1 VALRVEPLPGG
12 AAGAAGVVSGWARTA
27 AEVRMWCGLADAPVP
42 AAQIAAWAG
51 EDGVQPFGLYRDGPL
66 AGYGELWVDDA
77 EAEVELARLIVDPRE
92 RGQGLGRYLVALVHP
107 GPVAAPAAAG
117 RHTART
123 GQTGLALGPGRLR
136 GWRWPGWPR
145 PDGSDVDAGTARTD
159 AQAAFRQEL
168 RSFTKAHGT
177 SQAVRALLDDP
188 AGYDP
193 AVWDLMAKQLG
204 LPGLIVGEEH
214 GGSGAGV
221 AEAVIALEELGAV
234 LLPSPFLPGL
244 LGTMAVL
251 AAGGDAAA
259 RILPA
264 AAAGQQR
271 LTLAGAEG
279 TDSAAGTGGVTAAA
293 GDGGWRLTGQV
304 PCVLDGAGAS
314 LILVVATA
322 DTGPAL
328 FAVPAGAPGLT
339 TVALETLD
347 LTRREAR
354 LSFDGTPAEL
364 ASDPAE
370 AGWLPRASGLAAL
383 AVAAGSLGGIRR
395 CLEMA
400 TGYAKERTAFG
411 RTIGSFQAVKHMCAD
426 MLVDLECTRAAV
438 EHAAKVAD
446 QAGEEGP
453 PGEAAAAGLPAACSV
468 AKAYASDAFVR
479 AATTLIQVHGG
490 LGFTWEHDAHL
501 FYRRA
506 FSDEMLFGDAAAH
519 RAQLATALVVP
530 A

>member
-1 VALRVEPLPGG
+1 
-12 AAGAAGVVSGWARTA
+12 
-27 AEVRMWCGLADAPVP
+27 M
-42 AAQIAAWAG
+42 
-51 EDGVQPFGLYRDGPL
+51 
-66 AGYGELWVDDA
+66 
-77 EAEVELARLIVDPRE
+77 
-92 RGQGLGRYLVALVHP
+92 
-107 GPVAAPAAAG
+107 
-117 RHTART
+117 
-123 GQTGLALGPGRLR
+123 
-136 GWRWPGWPR
+136 
-145 PDGSDVDAGTARTD
+145 DAGTARTD

-193 AVWDLMAKQLG
+193 AVWELMAKQLG
-204 LPGLIVGEEH
+204 LPGLIVSEEH
-214 GGSGAGV
+214 GGSGAGA

-234 LLPSPFLPGL
+234 LLPSPFLTSL
-244 LGTMAVL
+244 LGTVAVL
-251 AAGGDAAA
+251 AGGRAAA

-264 AAAGQQR
+264 VAAGQQR
-271 LTLAGAEG
+271 LALAGA
-279 TDSAAGTGGVTAAA
+279 DSGAVTAAA
-293 GDGGWRLTGQV
+293 GDDGGWRLTGQV

-314 LILVVATA
+314 LVLVVASTG
-322 DTGPAL
+322 DGPAL
-328 FAVPAGAPGLT
+328 FAVPADAPGLT

-354 LSFDGTPAEL
+354 LSFDAVPAEL
-364 ASDPAE
+364 ASDPGQA
-370 AGWLPRASGLAAL
+370 AWLPRVRALAAL

-446 QAGEEGP
+446 QADEAGP
-453 PGEAAAAGLPAACSV
+453 PGEAAVAALPAACSV

-479 AATTLIQVHGG
+479 AAVTLIQVHGG

-506 FSDEMLFGDAAAH
+506 FSDEQLFGDAAAH
-519 RAQLATALVVP
+519 RAQLAANLV
-530 A
+530 ASA

>member
-1 VALRVEPLPGG
+1 
-12 AAGAAGVVSGWARTA
+12 
-27 AEVRMWCGLADAPVP
+27 M
-42 AAQIAAWAG
+42 
-51 EDGVQPFGLYRDGPL
+51 
-66 AGYGELWVDDA
+66 
-77 EAEVELARLIVDPRE
+77 
-92 RGQGLGRYLVALVHP
+92 
-107 GPVAAPAAAG
+107 
-117 RHTART
+117 
-123 GQTGLALGPGRLR
+123 
-136 GWRWPGWPR
+136 
-145 PDGSDVDAGTARTD
+145 DAGTARTD

-193 AVWDLMAKQLG
+193 AVWELMAKQLG

-214 GGSGAGV
+214 GGSGAGA

-234 LLPSPFLPGL
+234 LLPSPFLPTL
-244 LGTMAVL
+244 LGTVAVL
-251 AAGGDAAA
+251 GGGRASG

-264 AAAGQQR
+264 VAARQQR
-271 LTLAGAEG
+271 LALAGADVASTG
-279 TDSAAGTGGVTAAA
+279 LASTGGEVSATAD

-314 LILVVATA
+314 LILVVASTGE
-322 DTGPAL
+322 GPAL
-328 FAVPAGAPGLT
+328 FAVQAGTPGLT
-339 TVALETLD
+339 AVALETLD

-354 LSFDGTPAEL
+354 LSFDAVPADL
-364 ASDPAE
+364 ASDPDQA
-370 AGWLPRASGLAAL
+370 AWLTRVRALAAL
-383 AVAAGSLGGIRR
+383 AVAAGSRGGIRR

-426 MLVDLECTRAAV
+426 MRVDLECTRAAV

-446 QAGEEGP
+446 QADETGP
-453 PGEAAAAGLPAACSV
+453 PGEAAAAALPAACSV
-468 AKAYASDAFVR
+468 AKAYASDAVVR

-506 FSDEMLFGDAAAH
+506 FSDEQLFGDAAAH
-519 RAQLATALVVP
+519 RAQLAAALVVP

>member
-1 VALRVEPLPGG
+1 
-12 AAGAAGVVSGWARTA
+12 
-27 AEVRMWCGLADAPVP
+27 
-42 AAQIAAWAG
+42 
-51 EDGVQPFGLYRDGPL
+51 
-66 AGYGELWVDDA
+66 
-77 EAEVELARLIVDPRE
+77 
-92 RGQGLGRYLVALVHP
+92 
-107 GPVAAPAAAG
+107 
-117 RHTART
+117 
-123 GQTGLALGPGRLR
+123 
-136 GWRWPGWPR
+136 
-145 PDGSDVDAGTARTD
+145 VDAGTARTD

-193 AVWDLMAKQLG
+193 AVWELMAKQLG

-214 GGSGAGV
+214 GGSGAGA

-234 LLPSPFLPGL
+234 LLPSPFLPTL
-244 LGTMAVL
+244 LGTVAVL
-251 AAGGDAAA
+251 AGGRAAG

-264 AAAGQQR
+264 VAAGQQR
-271 LTLAGAEG
+271 LALAGADVASTG
-279 TDSAAGTGGVTAAA
+279 LASTGLGSTGLASTGGEVSATAD

-304 PCVLDGAGAS
+304 PCVLDGAWAS
-314 LILVVATA
+314 LILVVARTGE
-322 DTGPAL
+322 GPAL
-328 FAVPAGAPGLT
+328 FAVQAGAPGLT
-339 TVALETLD
+339 AVALETLD

-354 LSFDGTPAEL
+354 LSFDAVPAEL
-364 ASDPAE
+364 ASDPDQA
-370 AGWLPRASGLAAL
+370 AWLTRVRALAAL

-446 QAGEEGP
+446 RADESGP
-453 PGEAAAAGLPAACSV
+453 PGEAAAAALPAACSV
-468 AKAYASDAFVR
+468 AKAYASDAVVR

-506 FSDEMLFGDAAAH
+506 FSDEQLFGDAAAH
-519 RAQLATALVVP
+519 RAQLAAALVVP

>member
-1 VALRVEPLPGG
+1 
-12 AAGAAGVVSGWARTA
+12 
-27 AEVRMWCGLADAPVP
+27 
-42 AAQIAAWAG
+42 
-51 EDGVQPFGLYRDGPL
+51 
-66 AGYGELWVDDA
+66 
-77 EAEVELARLIVDPRE
+77 
-92 RGQGLGRYLVALVHP
+92 
-107 GPVAAPAAAG
+107 
-117 RHTART
+117 
-123 GQTGLALGPGRLR
+123 
-136 GWRWPGWPR
+136 
-145 PDGSDVDAGTARTD
+145 VDAGTARTD

-193 AVWDLMAKQLG
+193 AVWELMAKQLG
-204 LPGLIVGEEH
+204 LPGLIVSEEH
-214 GGSGAGV
+214 GGSGAGA

-234 LLPSPFLPGL
+234 LLPSPFLTSL
-244 LGTMAVL
+244 LGTVAVL
-251 AAGGDAAA
+251 AGGRAAA

-264 AAAGQQR
+264 VAAGQQR
-271 LTLAGAEG
+271 LALAGA
-279 TDSAAGTGGVTAAA
+279 DSGAVTAAA
-293 GDGGWRLTGQV
+293 GDDGGWRLTGQV

-314 LILVVATA
+314 LVLVVASTG
-322 DTGPAL
+322 DGPAL
-328 FAVPAGAPGLT
+328 FAVPADAPGLT

-354 LSFDGTPAEL
+354 LSFDAVPAEL
-364 ASDPAE
+364 ASDPGQA
-370 AGWLPRASGLAAL
+370 AWLPRVRALAAL

-446 QAGEEGP
+446 QADEAGP
-453 PGEAAAAGLPAACSV
+453 PGEAAAAALPAACSV
-468 AKAYASDAFVR
+468 AKAYASDAFTR
-479 AATTLIQVHGG
+479 AAVTLIQVHGG

-506 FSDEMLFGDAAAH
+506 FSDEQLFGDAAAH
-519 RAQLATALVVP
+519 RAQLAANLV
-530 A
+530 ASA

>member
-1 VALRVEPLPGG
+1 
-12 AAGAAGVVSGWARTA
+12 
-27 AEVRMWCGLADAPVP
+27 
-42 AAQIAAWAG
+42 
-51 EDGVQPFGLYRDGPL
+51 
-66 AGYGELWVDDA
+66 
-77 EAEVELARLIVDPRE
+77 
-92 RGQGLGRYLVALVHP
+92 
-107 GPVAAPAAAG
+107 
-117 RHTART
+117 
-123 GQTGLALGPGRLR
+123 
-136 GWRWPGWPR
+136 
-145 PDGSDVDAGTARTD
+145 VDAGTARTD

-193 AVWDLMAKQLG
+193 AVWELMAKQLG
-204 LPGLIVGEEH
+204 LPGLIVSEEH
-214 GGSGAGV
+214 GGSGAGA

-234 LLPSPFLPGL
+234 LLPSPFLATL
-244 LGTMAVL
+244 LGTVAVL
-251 AAGGDAAA
+251 AGGGATA

-264 AAAGQQR
+264 VAAGQQR
-271 LTLAGAEG
+271 LALAGADDGE
-279 TDSAAGTGGVTAAA
+279 VTAAA
-293 GDGGWRLTGQV
+293 GDDGGWRLTGQV

-314 LILVVATA
+314 LILVVAGTG
-322 DTGPAL
+322 DGPAL

-354 LSFDGTPAEL
+354 LSFDAVPAEL
-364 ASDPAE
+364 ASDPGQA
-370 AGWLPRASGLAAL
+370 AWLPRVRALAAL

-446 QAGEEGP
+446 QAGETGP
-453 PGEAAAAGLPAACSV
+453 PGEAAAAALPAACSV
-468 AKAYASDAFVR
+468 AKAYASDAFTR
-479 AATTLIQVHGG
+479 AAVTLIQVHGG

-506 FSDEMLFGDAAAH
+506 FSDEQLFGDAAAH
-519 RAQLATALVVP
+519 RAQLAAALV
-530 A
+530 ASA

>member
-1 VALRVEPLPGG
+1 
-12 AAGAAGVVSGWARTA
+12 
-27 AEVRMWCGLADAPVP
+27 
-42 AAQIAAWAG
+42 
-51 EDGVQPFGLYRDGPL
+51 
-66 AGYGELWVDDA
+66 
-77 EAEVELARLIVDPRE
+77 
-92 RGQGLGRYLVALVHP
+92 
-107 GPVAAPAAAG
+107 
-117 RHTART
+117 
-123 GQTGLALGPGRLR
+123 
-136 GWRWPGWPR
+136 
-145 PDGSDVDAGTARTD
+145 VDAGTARTD
-159 AQAAFRQEL
+159 AQAAFRLEL

-193 AVWDLMAKQLG
+193 AVWELMAKQLG
-204 LPGLIVGEEH
+204 LPGLIVSEEH
-214 GGSGAGV
+214 GGSGAGA

-234 LLPSPFLPGL
+234 LLPSPFLPTL
-244 LGTMAVL
+244 LGTVAVL
-251 AAGGDAAA
+251 AGGRAAG

-264 AAAGQQR
+264 VAAGQQR
-271 LTLAGAEG
+271 LALAGADVASTG
-279 TDSAAGTGGVTAAA
+279 LASTGLGSTGLASTGGEVSATAD

-314 LILVVATA
+314 LILVAASTGE
-322 DTGPAL
+322 GPAL
-328 FAVPAGAPGLT
+328 FAVQAGAPGLT
-339 TVALETLD
+339 AVALETLD

-354 LSFDGTPAEL
+354 LSFDAVPAEL
-364 ASDPAE
+364 ASDPGQA
-370 AGWLPRASGLAAL
+370 AWLPRVRALAAL

-446 QAGEEGP
+446 RADESGP
-453 PGEAAAAGLPAACSV
+453 PGEAAAAALPAACSV
-468 AKAYASDAFVR
+468 AKAYASDAVVR

-506 FSDEMLFGDAAAH
+506 FSDEQLFGDAAVH
-519 RAQLATALVVP
+519 RAQLAAALV
-530 A
+530 ASA

>member
-1 VALRVEPLPGG
+1 
-12 AAGAAGVVSGWARTA
+12 
-27 AEVRMWCGLADAPVP
+27 M
-42 AAQIAAWAG
+42 
-51 EDGVQPFGLYRDGPL
+51 
-66 AGYGELWVDDA
+66 
-77 EAEVELARLIVDPRE
+77 
-92 RGQGLGRYLVALVHP
+92 
-107 GPVAAPAAAG
+107 
-117 RHTART
+117 
-123 GQTGLALGPGRLR
+123 
-136 GWRWPGWPR
+136 
-145 PDGSDVDAGTARTD
+145 DAGTARTD

-193 AVWDLMAKQLG
+193 AVWELMAKQLG

-234 LLPSPFLPGL
+234 LLPSPFLPTL
-244 LGTMAVL
+244 LGTVAVL
-251 AAGGDAAA
+251 AGGRAAE

-264 AAAGQQR
+264 VAAGQQR
-271 LTLAGAEG
+271 LALAG
-279 TDSAAGTGGVTAAA
+279 TDVASTDLASTGGEVSATAD
-293 GDGGWRLTGQV
+293 GDGGWRLTGQL

-314 LILVVATA
+314 LILVVASTGE
-322 DTGPAL
+322 GPAL

-339 TVALETLD
+339 AVALETLD

-354 LSFDGTPAEL
+354 LSFDAVPAEL
-364 ASDPAE
+364 ASDPAQ
-370 AGWLPRASGLAAL
+370 AAWLTRVRALAAL

-446 QAGEEGP
+446 QAGESGP
-453 PGEAAAAGLPAACSV
+453 PGEAAAAALPAACSV
-468 AKAYASDAFVR
+468 AKAYASDAVVR

-506 FSDEMLFGDAAAH
+506 FSDEQLFGDAAAH
-519 RAQLATALVVP
+519 RAQLAAALVVP

>member
-1 VALRVEPLPGG
+1 
-12 AAGAAGVVSGWARTA
+12 
-27 AEVRMWCGLADAPVP
+27 
-42 AAQIAAWAG
+42 
-51 EDGVQPFGLYRDGPL
+51 
-66 AGYGELWVDDA
+66 
-77 EAEVELARLIVDPRE
+77 
-92 RGQGLGRYLVALVHP
+92 
-107 GPVAAPAAAG
+107 
-117 RHTART
+117 
-123 GQTGLALGPGRLR
+123 
-136 GWRWPGWPR
+136 
-145 PDGSDVDAGTARTD
+145 VDAGTARTD

-193 AVWDLMAKQLG
+193 AVWELMAKQLG

-214 GGSGAGV
+214 GGSGAGA

-234 LLPSPFLPGL
+234 LLPSPFLPTL
-244 LGTMAVL
+244 LGTVAVL
-251 AAGGDAAA
+251 AGGRAAE

-264 AAAGQQR
+264 VAAGQQR
-271 LTLAGAEG
+271 LALAGA
-279 TDSAAGTGGVTAAA
+279 DSATTGPATTGPATTGPATTGPATTGPASTGPASTGGEVSATAD

-314 LILVVATA
+314 LILVVASTGE
-322 DTGPAL
+322 GPAL

-339 TVALETLD
+339 AVALETLD

-354 LSFDGTPAEL
+354 LSFDAVPAEL
-364 ASDPAE
+364 ASDPAQ
-370 AGWLPRASGLAAL
+370 AAWLIRVRALAAL

-446 QAGEEGP
+446 QASESGP
-453 PGEAAAAGLPAACSV
+453 PGEAAAAALPAACSV
-468 AKAYASDAFVR
+468 AKAYASDAVVR

-506 FSDEMLFGDAAAH
+506 FSDEQLFGDAAAH
-519 RAQLATALVVP
+519 RAQLAAALVVP

>member
-1 VALRVEPLPGG
+1 
-12 AAGAAGVVSGWARTA
+12 
-27 AEVRMWCGLADAPVP
+27 
-42 AAQIAAWAG
+42 
-51 EDGVQPFGLYRDGPL
+51 
-66 AGYGELWVDDA
+66 
-77 EAEVELARLIVDPRE
+77 
-92 RGQGLGRYLVALVHP
+92 
-107 GPVAAPAAAG
+107 
-117 RHTART
+117 
-123 GQTGLALGPGRLR
+123 
-136 GWRWPGWPR
+136 
-145 PDGSDVDAGTARTD
+145 VDAGTARTD

-193 AVWDLMAKQLG
+193 AVWELMAKQLG

-214 GGSGAGV
+214 GGSGAGA

-234 LLPSPFLPGL
+234 LLPSPFLPTL
-244 LGTMAVL
+244 LGTVAVL
-251 AAGGDAAA
+251 AGGRAAE

-264 AAAGQQR
+264 VAAGQQR
-271 LTLAGAEG
+271 LALAGAELPSTG
-279 TDSAAGTGGVTAAA
+279 LASTGLASTGLASTGGEVSATAD

-314 LILVVATA
+314 LILVVASTGE
-322 DTGPAL
+322 GPAL

-339 TVALETLD
+339 AVALETLD

-354 LSFDGTPAEL
+354 LSFDAVPAEL
-364 ASDPAE
+364 ASDPAQ
-370 AGWLPRASGLAAL
+370 AAWLTRVRALAAL

-446 QAGEEGP
+446 QAGESGP
-453 PGEAAAAGLPAACSV
+453 PGEAAAAALPAACSV
-468 AKAYASDAFVR
+468 AKAYASDAVVR

-506 FSDEMLFGDAAAH
+506 FSDEQLFGDAAAH
-519 RAQLATALVVP
+519 RAQLAAALVVP

>member
-1 VALRVEPLPGG
+1 
-12 AAGAAGVVSGWARTA
+12 
-27 AEVRMWCGLADAPVP
+27 M
-42 AAQIAAWAG
+42 
-51 EDGVQPFGLYRDGPL
+51 
-66 AGYGELWVDDA
+66 
-77 EAEVELARLIVDPRE
+77 
-92 RGQGLGRYLVALVHP
+92 
-107 GPVAAPAAAG
+107 
-117 RHTART
+117 
-123 GQTGLALGPGRLR
+123 
-136 GWRWPGWPR
+136 
-145 PDGSDVDAGTARTD
+145 DAGTARTD

-193 AVWDLMAKQLG
+193 AVWELMAKQLG

-214 GGSGAGV
+214 GGSGAGA

-234 LLPSPFLPGL
+234 LLPSPFLPTL
-244 LGTMAVL
+244 LGAVAVL
-251 AAGGDAAA
+251 AGGRAAG

-264 AAAGQQR
+264 VAAGQQR
-271 LTLAGAEG
+271 LALAGADVASTG
-279 TDSAAGTGGVTAAA
+279 LASTGLGSTGLASTGGEVSATAD

-314 LILVVATA
+314 LILVVASTGE
-322 DTGPAL
+322 GPAL
-328 FAVPAGAPGLT
+328 FAVQAGAPGLT
-339 TVALETLD
+339 AVALETLD

-354 LSFDGTPAEL
+354 LSFDAVPAEL
-364 ASDPAE
+364 ASDPAQ
-370 AGWLPRASGLAAL
+370 AAWLTRVRALAAL

-446 QAGEEGP
+446 RADESGP
-453 PGEAAAAGLPAACSV
+453 PGEAAAAALPAACSV
-468 AKAYASDAFVR
+468 AKAYASDAVVR

-506 FSDEMLFGDAAAH
+506 FSDEQLFGDAAAH
-519 RAQLATALVVP
+519 RAQLAAVLVVP

>member
-1 VALRVEPLPGG
+1 
-12 AAGAAGVVSGWARTA
+12 
-27 AEVRMWCGLADAPVP
+27 M
-42 AAQIAAWAG
+42 
-51 EDGVQPFGLYRDGPL
+51 
-66 AGYGELWVDDA
+66 
-77 EAEVELARLIVDPRE
+77 
-92 RGQGLGRYLVALVHP
+92 
-107 GPVAAPAAAG
+107 
-117 RHTART
+117 
-123 GQTGLALGPGRLR
+123 
-136 GWRWPGWPR
+136 
-145 PDGSDVDAGTARTD
+145 DAGTARTD

-193 AVWDLMAKQLG
+193 AVWELMAKQLG
-204 LPGLIVGEEH
+204 LPGLIVSEEH
-214 GGSGAGV
+214 GGSGAGA

-234 LLPSPFLPGL
+234 LLPSPFLATL
-244 LGTMAVL
+244 LGTVAVL
-251 AAGGDAAA
+251 AGGRATA

-264 AAAGQQR
+264 VAAGQQR
-271 LTLAGAEG
+271 LALAGADDGE
-279 TDSAAGTGGVTAAA
+279 VTAAA
-293 GDGGWRLTGQV
+293 GDDGGWRLTGQV

-314 LILVVATA
+314 LILVVAGTG
-322 DTGPAL
+322 DGPAL

-339 TVALETLD
+339 PVALETLD

-354 LSFDGTPAEL
+354 LSFTDVPAEL
-364 ASDPAE
+364 ASDPGQ
-370 AGWLPRASGLAAL
+370 AGWLPRVRALAAL

-446 QAGEEGP
+446 QADEAGP
-453 PGEAAAAGLPAACSV
+453 PGEAAAAALPAACSV
-468 AKAYASDAFVR
+468 AKAYASDAFTR
-479 AATTLIQVHGG
+479 AAVTLIQVHGG

-506 FSDEMLFGDAAAH
+506 FSDEQLFGDAAAH
-519 RAQLATALVVP
+519 RAQLAAALV
-530 A
+530 ASA

>member
-1 VALRVEPLPGG
+1 
-12 AAGAAGVVSGWARTA
+12 
-27 AEVRMWCGLADAPVP
+27 M
-42 AAQIAAWAG
+42 
-51 EDGVQPFGLYRDGPL
+51 
-66 AGYGELWVDDA
+66 
-77 EAEVELARLIVDPRE
+77 
-92 RGQGLGRYLVALVHP
+92 
-107 GPVAAPAAAG
+107 
-117 RHTART
+117 
-123 GQTGLALGPGRLR
+123 
-136 GWRWPGWPR
+136 
-145 PDGSDVDAGTARTD
+145 DAGTARTD

-193 AVWDLMAKQLG
+193 AVWELMAKQLG
-204 LPGLIVGEEH
+204 LPGLIVDEEH
-214 GGSGAGV
+214 GGSGAGA

-234 LLPSPFLPGL
+234 LLPSPFLPSL
-244 LGTMAVL
+244 LGTVAVL
-251 AAGGDAAA
+251 AGGRAAA

-264 AAAGQQR
+264 VAAGQQR
-271 LTLAGAEG
+271 LALAGAEPASTG
-279 TDSAAGTGGVTAAA
+279 LDSTGLASTCGGEVTATAD

-304 PCVLDGAGAS
+304 LCVLDGAGAS
-314 LILVVATA
+314 LIMVVAGTG
-322 DTGPAL
+322 DGPAL
-328 FAVPAGAPGLT
+328 FALSAGAPGLT
-339 TVALETLD
+339 AIALETLD

-354 LSFDGTPAEL
+354 LIFDAVPAEL
-364 ASDPAE
+364 ASDPAQ
-370 AGWLPRASGLAAL
+370 ADWLTPVRALAAL
-383 AVAAGSLGGIRR
+383 AVAAGSLGVIRR

-446 QAGEEGP
+446 QADESGP
-453 PGEAAAAGLPAACSV
+453 PGEAAAAALPAACSV
-468 AKAYASDAFVR
+468 AKAYASDAVVR

-506 FSDEMLFGDAAAH
+506 FSDEQLFGDAAAH
-519 RAQLATALVVP
+519 RAQLAAALVVP

>member
-1 VALRVEPLPGG
+1 
-12 AAGAAGVVSGWARTA
+12 
-27 AEVRMWCGLADAPVP
+27 
-42 AAQIAAWAG
+42 
-51 EDGVQPFGLYRDGPL
+51 
-66 AGYGELWVDDA
+66 
-77 EAEVELARLIVDPRE
+77 
-92 RGQGLGRYLVALVHP
+92 
-107 GPVAAPAAAG
+107 
-117 RHTART
+117 
-123 GQTGLALGPGRLR
+123 
-136 GWRWPGWPR
+136 
-145 PDGSDVDAGTARTD
+145 VDAGTARTD

-193 AVWDLMAKQLG
+193 AVWELMAKQLG

-214 GGSGAGV
+214 GGSGAGA

-234 LLPSPFLPGL
+234 LLPSPSLPSR
-244 LGTMAVL
+244 LGMVAARAV
-251 AAGGDAAA
+251 ARPAE

-264 AAAGQQR
+264 VAAGQQR
-271 LTLAGAEG
+271 LALAGAELPSTG
-279 TDSAAGTGGVTAAA
+279 PASTGPASTGSEVSATADS
-293 GDGGWRLTGQV
+293 DGGWRLTGQV

-314 LILVVATA
+314 LILVVASTSA
-322 DTGPAL
+322 GPVL

-339 TVALETLD
+339 AVALETLD

-354 LSFDGTPAEL
+354 LSFDAVPAEL
-364 ASDPAE
+364 ASDPSQA
-370 AGWLPRASGLAAL
+370 AWLPRVRALAAL

-446 QAGEEGP
+446 QADETGP
-453 PGEAAAAGLPAACSV
+453 PGEAAAAALPAACSV
-468 AKAYASDAFVR
+468 AKAYASDAVVR

-506 FSDEMLFGDAAAH
+506 FSDEQLFGDAAAH
-519 RAQLATALVVP
+519 RAQLAAALVVP

>member
-1 VALRVEPLPGG
+1 
-12 AAGAAGVVSGWARTA
+12 
-27 AEVRMWCGLADAPVP
+27 MDA
-42 AAQIAAWAG
+42 
-51 EDGVQPFGLYRDGPL
+51 
-66 AGYGELWVDDA
+66 
-77 EAEVELARLIVDPRE
+77 
-92 RGQGLGRYLVALVHP
+92 
-107 GPVAAPAAAG
+107 
-117 RHTART
+117 
-123 GQTGLALGPGRLR
+123 
-136 GWRWPGWPR
+136 
-145 PDGSDVDAGTARTD
+145 STARTD

-193 AVWDLMAKQLG
+193 AVWELMAKQLG
-204 LPGLIVGEEH
+204 LPGLIVAEEH
-214 GGSGAGV
+214 GGSGAGA

-234 LLPSPFLPGL
+234 LLPSPFLPSL
-244 LGTMAVL
+244 LGTVAVL
-251 AAGGDAAA
+251 AGGRAAE

-264 AAAGQQR
+264 VAAGQQR
-271 LTLAGAEG
+271 LALAGA
-279 TDSAAGTGGVTAAA
+279 DLPSTGLASTGLASTGCSEVTATAD

-304 PCVLDGAGAS
+304 LCVLDGAGAS
-314 LILVVATA
+314 LILVVASA
-322 DTGPAL
+322 GDGPAL

-339 TVALETLD
+339 TIALETLD

-354 LSFDGTPAEL
+354 LIFDAVPAEL
-364 ASDPAE
+364 ASDPDE
-370 AGWLPRASGLAAL
+370 AAWLPRVRALAAL

-400 TGYAKERTAFG
+400 TGYARERTAFG

-446 QAGEEGP
+446 QADESGP
-453 PGEAAAAGLPAACSV
+453 PGEAAAAELPGACSV

-506 FSDEMLFGDAAAH
+506 FSDEQLFGDAAAH
-519 RAQLATALVVP
+519 RALLAAALVVP

>member
-1 VALRVEPLPGG
+1 
-12 AAGAAGVVSGWARTA
+12 
-27 AEVRMWCGLADAPVP
+27 M
-42 AAQIAAWAG
+42 
-51 EDGVQPFGLYRDGPL
+51 
-66 AGYGELWVDDA
+66 
-77 EAEVELARLIVDPRE
+77 
-92 RGQGLGRYLVALVHP
+92 
-107 GPVAAPAAAG
+107 
-117 RHTART
+117 
-123 GQTGLALGPGRLR
+123 
-136 GWRWPGWPR
+136 
-145 PDGSDVDAGTARTD
+145 DAGTARTD

-193 AVWDLMAKQLG
+193 AVWELMAKQLG

-214 GGSGAGV
+214 GGSGAGA

-234 LLPSPFLPGL
+234 LLPSPFLATL
-244 LGTMAVL
+244 LGTVAVL
-251 AAGGDAAA
+251 AGGRATA

-264 AAAGQQR
+264 VAAGQQR
-271 LTLAGAEG
+271 LALAGADDGE
-279 TDSAAGTGGVTAAA
+279 VTAAA
-293 GDGGWRLTGQV
+293 GDDGGWRLTGQV

-314 LILVVATA
+314 LVLVVAGTG
-322 DTGPAL
+322 DGPAL

-339 TVALETLD
+339 PVALETLD

-354 LSFDGTPAEL
+354 LSFDAVPAEL
-364 ASDPAE
+364 ASDPGQA
-370 AGWLPRASGLAAL
+370 AWLPRVRALAAL

-446 QAGEEGP
+446 QADESGP
-453 PGEAAAAGLPAACSV
+453 PGEAAAAALPAACSV
-468 AKAYASDAFVR
+468 AKAYASDAGVR

-506 FSDEMLFGDAAAH
+506 FSDEQLFGDAAAH
-519 RAQLATALVVP
+519 RAQLAAALVGP

>member
-1 VALRVEPLPGG
+1 
-12 AAGAAGVVSGWARTA
+12 
-27 AEVRMWCGLADAPVP
+27 
-42 AAQIAAWAG
+42 
-51 EDGVQPFGLYRDGPL
+51 
-66 AGYGELWVDDA
+66 
-77 EAEVELARLIVDPRE
+77 
-92 RGQGLGRYLVALVHP
+92 
-107 GPVAAPAAAG
+107 
-117 RHTART
+117 
-123 GQTGLALGPGRLR
+123 
-136 GWRWPGWPR
+136 
-145 PDGSDVDAGTARTD
+145 VDAGTARTD

-193 AVWDLMAKQLG
+193 AVWELMAKQLG

-214 GGSGAGV
+214 GGSGAGA

-234 LLPSPFLPGL
+234 LLPSPFLPTL
-244 LGTMAVL
+244 LGTVAVL
-251 AAGGDAAA
+251 AGGRAAG

-264 AAAGQQR
+264 VAAGQQR
-271 LTLAGAEG
+271 LALAGADPATTG
-279 TDSAAGTGGVTAAA
+279 PATTGLATTGLASTGGEVSATAD
-293 GDGGWRLTGQV
+293 GDGGWRLTCQV

-314 LILVVATA
+314 LILVVASTVE
-322 DTGPAL
+322 GPAL

-339 TVALETLD
+339 AVALETLD

-354 LSFDGTPAEL
+354 LSFGAVPAEL
-364 ASDPAE
+364 ASDPAQ
-370 AGWLPRASGLAAL
+370 AAWLTRVRALAAL

-446 QAGEEGP
+446 QAGESGP
-453 PGEAAAAGLPAACSV
+453 PGEAAAAALPAACSV
-468 AKAYASDAFVR
+468 AKAYASDAVVR

-506 FSDEMLFGDAAAH
+506 FSDEQLFGDAAAH
-519 RAQLATALVVP
+519 RAQLAAALVVP

>member
-1 VALRVEPLPGG
+1 
-12 AAGAAGVVSGWARTA
+12 
-27 AEVRMWCGLADAPVP
+27 
-42 AAQIAAWAG
+42 
-51 EDGVQPFGLYRDGPL
+51 
-66 AGYGELWVDDA
+66 
-77 EAEVELARLIVDPRE
+77 
-92 RGQGLGRYLVALVHP
+92 
-107 GPVAAPAAAG
+107 
-117 RHTART
+117 
-123 GQTGLALGPGRLR
+123 
-136 GWRWPGWPR
+136 
-145 PDGSDVDAGTARTD
+145 VDAGTARTD

-193 AVWDLMAKQLG
+193 AVWELMAKQLG

-214 GGSGAGV
+214 GGSGAGA

-234 LLPSPFLPGL
+234 LLPSPFLATL
-244 LGTMAVL
+244 LGTVAVL
-251 AAGGDAAA
+251 AGGGATA

-264 AAAGQQR
+264 VAAGQQR
-271 LTLAGAEG
+271 LALAGADDGE
-279 TDSAAGTGGVTAAA
+279 VTAAA
-293 GDGGWRLTGQV
+293 GDDGGWRLTGQV

-314 LILVVATA
+314 LILVVAGTG
-322 DTGPAL
+322 DGPAL

-354 LSFDGTPAEL
+354 LSFDAVPAEL
-364 ASDPAE
+364 ASDPGQA
-370 AGWLPRASGLAAL
+370 AWLPRVRALAAL

-446 QAGEEGP
+446 QADETGP
-453 PGEAAAAGLPAACSV
+453 PGEAAAAALPAACSV

-479 AATTLIQVHGG
+479 AAVTLIQVHGG

-506 FSDEMLFGDAAAH
+506 FSDEQLFGDAAAH
-519 RAQLATALVVP
+519 RAQLAAALV
-530 A
+530 ASA

>member
-1 VALRVEPLPGG
+1 
-12 AAGAAGVVSGWARTA
+12 
-27 AEVRMWCGLADAPVP
+27 
-42 AAQIAAWAG
+42 
-51 EDGVQPFGLYRDGPL
+51 
-66 AGYGELWVDDA
+66 
-77 EAEVELARLIVDPRE
+77 
-92 RGQGLGRYLVALVHP
+92 
-107 GPVAAPAAAG
+107 
-117 RHTART
+117 
-123 GQTGLALGPGRLR
+123 
-136 GWRWPGWPR
+136 
-145 PDGSDVDAGTARTD
+145 VDAGTARTD

-193 AVWDLMAKQLG
+193 AVWELMAKQLG
-204 LPGLIVGEEH
+204 LPGLIVSEEH
-214 GGSGAGV
+214 GGSGAGA

-234 LLPSPFLPGL
+234 LLPSPFLATL
-244 LGTMAVL
+244 LGTVAVL
-251 AAGGDAAA
+251 AGGRATA

-264 AAAGQQR
+264 VAAGQQR
-271 LTLAGAEG
+271 LALAGA
-279 TDSAAGTGGVTAAA
+279 DGGEVTAA
-293 GDGGWRLTGQV
+293 GDDGGWRLTGQV

-314 LILVVATA
+314 LVLVVAGTG
-322 DTGPAL
+322 DGPAL

-339 TVALETLD
+339 TAALETLD

-354 LSFDGTPAEL
+354 LSFTDVPAEL
-364 ASDPAE
+364 ASDPGQ
-370 AGWLPRASGLAAL
+370 AGWLPRVRALAAL

-438 EHAAKVAD
+438 EHAAKVAG
-446 QAGEEGP
+446 QADEAGP
-453 PGEAAAAGLPAACSV
+453 PGEAAAAALPAACSV
-468 AKAYASDAFVR
+468 AKAYASDAFAR
-479 AATTLIQVHGG
+479 AAVTLIQVHGG

-506 FSDEMLFGDAAAH
+506 FSDEQLFGDAAAH
-519 RAQLATALVVP
+519 RAQLAAALV
-530 A
+530 ASA

>member
-1 VALRVEPLPGG
+1 
-12 AAGAAGVVSGWARTA
+12 
-27 AEVRMWCGLADAPVP
+27 M
-42 AAQIAAWAG
+42 
-51 EDGVQPFGLYRDGPL
+51 
-66 AGYGELWVDDA
+66 
-77 EAEVELARLIVDPRE
+77 
-92 RGQGLGRYLVALVHP
+92 
-107 GPVAAPAAAG
+107 
-117 RHTART
+117 
-123 GQTGLALGPGRLR
+123 
-136 GWRWPGWPR
+136 
-145 PDGSDVDAGTARTD
+145 DAGTARTD

-177 SQAVRALLDDP
+177 SQAVRALLDDT

-193 AVWDLMAKQLG
+193 AVWELMAKQLG

-214 GGSGAGV
+214 GGSGAGA

-234 LLPSPFLPGL
+234 LLPSPFLPTL
-244 LGTMAVL
+244 LGTVAVL
-251 AAGGDAAA
+251 AGGRAAA
-259 RILPA
+259 RILPTV
-264 AAAGQQR
+264 AAGQQR
-271 LTLAGAEG
+271 LALAGAEQA
-279 TDSAAGTGGVTAAA
+279 STGDGEVSAAA
-293 GDGGWRLTGQV
+293 GDDGGWRLTGQV

-314 LILVVATA
+314 LILVVAGTG
-322 DTGPAL
+322 DGPAL

-354 LSFDGTPAEL
+354 LSFDAVPAEL
-364 ASDPAE
+364 ASDPAQ
-370 AGWLPRASGLAAL
+370 AAWLTRVRALAAL
-383 AVAAGSLGGIRR
+383 AVAAGSLGVIRR

-446 QAGEEGP
+446 QAGETGP
-453 PGEAAAAGLPAACSV
+453 PGEAAAAALPAACSV
-468 AKAYASDAFVR
+468 AKAYASDAVVR

-506 FSDEMLFGDAAAH
+506 FSDEQLFGDAAAH
-519 RAQLATALVVP
+519 RAQLAAALVVP

>member
-1 VALRVEPLPGG
+1 
-12 AAGAAGVVSGWARTA
+12 
-27 AEVRMWCGLADAPVP
+27 
-42 AAQIAAWAG
+42 
-51 EDGVQPFGLYRDGPL
+51 
-66 AGYGELWVDDA
+66 
-77 EAEVELARLIVDPRE
+77 
-92 RGQGLGRYLVALVHP
+92 
-107 GPVAAPAAAG
+107 
-117 RHTART
+117 
-123 GQTGLALGPGRLR
+123 
-136 GWRWPGWPR
+136 
-145 PDGSDVDAGTARTD
+145 VDAGTARTD

-193 AVWDLMAKQLG
+193 AVWELMAKQLG
-204 LPGLIVGEEH
+204 LPGLIVSEEH
-214 GGSGAGV
+214 GGSGAGA

-234 LLPSPFLPGL
+234 LLPSPFLTSL
-244 LGTMAVL
+244 LGTVAVL
-251 AAGGDAAA
+251 AGGRAAA

-264 AAAGQQR
+264 VAAGQQR
-271 LTLAGAEG
+271 LALADAELA
-279 TDSAAGTGGVTAAA
+279 SAVTAAA
-293 GDGGWRLTGQV
+293 GDDGGWRLIGQV

-314 LILVVATA
+314 LNMVVAGTGE
-322 DTGPAL
+322 GPAL
-328 FAVPAGAPGLT
+328 FAVSAGAPGLT
-339 TVALETLD
+339 AIALETLD

-354 LSFDGTPAEL
+354 LIFDAVPAEL
-364 ASDPAE
+364 ASDPGQA
-370 AGWLPRASGLAAL
+370 AWLPRVRALAAL

-446 QAGEEGP
+446 QADESGP
-453 PGEAAAAGLPAACSV
+453 PGEAAAATLPAACSV
-468 AKAYASDAFVR
+468 AKAYASDADVR

-506 FSDEMLFGDAAAH
+506 FSDEQLFGDAAAH
-519 RAQLATALVVP
+519 RAQLAAALVVP

>member
-1 VALRVEPLPGG
+1 
-12 AAGAAGVVSGWARTA
+12 
-27 AEVRMWCGLADAPVP
+27 M
-42 AAQIAAWAG
+42 
-51 EDGVQPFGLYRDGPL
+51 
-66 AGYGELWVDDA
+66 
-77 EAEVELARLIVDPRE
+77 
-92 RGQGLGRYLVALVHP
+92 
-107 GPVAAPAAAG
+107 
-117 RHTART
+117 
-123 GQTGLALGPGRLR
+123 
-136 GWRWPGWPR
+136 
-145 PDGSDVDAGTARTD
+145 DAGTARTD

-193 AVWDLMAKQLG
+193 AVWELMAKQLG
-204 LPGLIVGEEH
+204 LPGLIVDEEH
-214 GGSGAGV
+214 GGSGAGA

-234 LLPSPFLPGL
+234 LLPSPFLPTL
-244 LGTMAVL
+244 LGTVAVL
-251 AAGGDAAA
+251 AGGRAAE

-264 AAAGQQR
+264 VAAGQQR
-271 LTLAGAEG
+271 LALAGADVASTG
-279 TDSAAGTGGVTAAA
+279 LASTGLASTGGGEVSATADS
-293 GDGGWRLTGQV
+293 DGGWRLTGQV

-314 LILVVATA
+314 LILVVASTSE
-322 DTGPAL
+322 GPAL

-339 TVALETLD
+339 AVALETLD

-354 LSFDGTPAEL
+354 LSFDAVPAEL
-364 ASDPAE
+364 ASDPSQA
-370 AGWLPRASGLAAL
+370 AWLTRVPALAAL

-446 QAGEEGP
+446 QADESGP
-453 PGEAAAAGLPAACSV
+453 PGEAAAAALPAACSV
-468 AKAYASDAFVR
+468 AKAYASDAVVR

-506 FSDEMLFGDAAAH
+506 FSDEQLFGDAAAH
-519 RAQLATALVVP
+519 RAQLAAALVVP

>member
-1 VALRVEPLPGG
+1 
-12 AAGAAGVVSGWARTA
+12 
-27 AEVRMWCGLADAPVP
+27 
-42 AAQIAAWAG
+42 
-51 EDGVQPFGLYRDGPL
+51 
-66 AGYGELWVDDA
+66 
-77 EAEVELARLIVDPRE
+77 
-92 RGQGLGRYLVALVHP
+92 
-107 GPVAAPAAAG
+107 
-117 RHTART
+117 
-123 GQTGLALGPGRLR
+123 
-136 GWRWPGWPR
+136 
-145 PDGSDVDAGTARTD
+145 VDAGTARTD

-193 AVWDLMAKQLG
+193 AVWELMAKQLG

-214 GGSGAGV
+214 GGSGAGA

-234 LLPSPFLPGL
+234 LLPSPFLPTL
-244 LGTMAVL
+244 LGTVAVL
-251 AAGGDAAA
+251 GGGRAAG

-264 AAAGQQR
+264 VAAGQQR
-271 LTLAGAEG
+271 LALAGADVASTG
-279 TDSAAGTGGVTAAA
+279 LASTGLGSTGLASTGGEVSATAD

-314 LILVVATA
+314 LILVAASTGE
-322 DTGPAL
+322 GPAL
-328 FAVPAGAPGLT
+328 FAVQAGAPGLT
-339 TVALETLD
+339 AVALETLD

-354 LSFDGTPAEL
+354 LSFDAVPAEL
-364 ASDPAE
+364 ASDPAQ
-370 AGWLPRASGLAAL
+370 ATWLTRVRALAAL

-446 QAGEEGP
+446 QADEAGP
-453 PGEAAAAGLPAACSV
+453 PGEAAAAALPAACSV
-468 AKAYASDAFVR
+468 AKAYASDAVVR

-506 FSDEMLFGDAAAH
+506 FSDEQLFGDAAAH
-519 RAQLATALVVP
+519 RAQLAAALVVP

>member
-1 VALRVEPLPGG
+1 
-12 AAGAAGVVSGWARTA
+12 
-27 AEVRMWCGLADAPVP
+27 M
-42 AAQIAAWAG
+42 
-51 EDGVQPFGLYRDGPL
+51 
-66 AGYGELWVDDA
+66 
-77 EAEVELARLIVDPRE
+77 
-92 RGQGLGRYLVALVHP
+92 
-107 GPVAAPAAAG
+107 
-117 RHTART
+117 
-123 GQTGLALGPGRLR
+123 
-136 GWRWPGWPR
+136 
-145 PDGSDVDAGTARTD
+145 DAGTARTD

-193 AVWDLMAKQLG
+193 AVWELMAKQLG

-214 GGSGAGV
+214 GGSGAGA

-234 LLPSPFLPGL
+234 LLPSPFLPTL
-244 LGTMAVL
+244 LGTVAVL
-251 AAGGDAAA
+251 AGGRAAG

-264 AAAGQQR
+264 VAAGQQR
-271 LTLAGAEG
+271 LALAGADVASTG
-279 TDSAAGTGGVTAAA
+279 LASTGLGSTGLASTGGEVSATAD

-314 LILVVATA
+314 LILVVASTGE
-322 DTGPAL
+322 GPAL
-328 FAVPAGAPGLT
+328 FAVQAGAPGLT
-339 TVALETLD
+339 AVALETLD

-354 LSFDGTPAEL
+354 LSFDAVPAEL
-364 ASDPAE
+364 ASDPDQA
-370 AGWLPRASGLAAL
+370 AWLTRVRALAAL

-446 QAGEEGP
+446 RADESGP
-453 PGEAAAAGLPAACSV
+453 PGEAAAAALPAACSV
-468 AKAYASDAFVR
+468 AKAYASDAVVR

-506 FSDEMLFGDAAAH
+506 FSDEQLFGDAAAH
-519 RAQLATALVVP
+519 RAQLAAALVVP

>member
-1 VALRVEPLPGG
+1 MDE
-12 AAGAAGVVSGWARTA
+12 
-27 AEVRMWCGLADAPVP
+27 
-42 AAQIAAWAG
+42 
-51 EDGVQPFGLYRDGPL
+51 
-66 AGYGELWVDDA
+66 
-77 EAEVELARLIVDPRE
+77 
-92 RGQGLGRYLVALVHP
+92 
-107 GPVAAPAAAG
+107 
-117 RHTART
+117 
-123 GQTGLALGPGRLR
+123 
-136 GWRWPGWPR
+136 
-145 PDGSDVDAGTARTD
+145 GTARTD

-188 AGYDP
+188 GGYDP
-193 AVWDLMAKQLG
+193 AVWELMAKQLG

-214 GGSGAGV
+214 GGSGAGA

-234 LLPSPFLPGL
+234 LLPSPFLPSL
-244 LGTMAVL
+244 LGTVAVL
-251 AAGGDAAA
+251 AGGRAAA

-264 AAAGQQR
+264 VAAGQQR
-271 LTLAGAEG
+271 LALAGAELASTG
-279 TDSAAGTGGVTAAA
+279 LASTGGGEVTAAA
-293 GDGGWRLTGQV
+293 GDDGGWRLTGLV

-314 LILVVATA
+314 LVLVVASTGE
-322 DTGPAL
+322 GPAL

-339 TVALETLD
+339 AVALETLD

-354 LSFDGTPAEL
+354 LSFDAVPAEL
-364 ASDPAE
+364 ASDPAQ
-370 AGWLPRASGLAAL
+370 AAWLTRVRALAAL

-446 QAGEEGP
+446 QAGETGP
-453 PGEAAAAGLPAACSV
+453 PGEAAAAALPAACSV
-468 AKAYASDAFVR
+468 AKAYASDAVVR

-506 FSDEMLFGDAAAH
+506 FSDEQLFGDAAAH
-519 RAQLATALVVP
+519 RAQLAAALVVP

>member
-1 VALRVEPLPGG
+1 
-12 AAGAAGVVSGWARTA
+12 
-27 AEVRMWCGLADAPVP
+27 
-42 AAQIAAWAG
+42 
-51 EDGVQPFGLYRDGPL
+51 
-66 AGYGELWVDDA
+66 
-77 EAEVELARLIVDPRE
+77 
-92 RGQGLGRYLVALVHP
+92 
-107 GPVAAPAAAG
+107 
-117 RHTART
+117 
-123 GQTGLALGPGRLR
+123 
-136 GWRWPGWPR
+136 
-145 PDGSDVDAGTARTD
+145 VDAGTARTD

-177 SQAVRALLDDP
+177 SQAVRALLDDT

-193 AVWDLMAKQLG
+193 AVWELMAKQLG

-214 GGSGAGV
+214 GGSGAGA

-234 LLPSPFLPGL
+234 LLPSPFLPSL
-244 LGTMAVL
+244 LGTVAVL
-251 AAGGDAAA
+251 AGGRAAA

-264 AAAGQQR
+264 VAAGQQR
-271 LTLAGAEG
+271 LALAGAELA
-279 TDSAAGTGGVTAAA
+279 STGLASTGDEVTATAD

-304 PCVLDGAGAS
+304 LCVLDGAGAS
-314 LILVVATA
+314 LIMVVAGTGE
-322 DTGPAL
+322 GPAL

-339 TVALETLD
+339 AIALETLD

-354 LSFDGTPAEL
+354 LIFDAVPAEL
-364 ASDPAE
+364 ASDPAQ
-370 AGWLPRASGLAAL
+370 AAWLTRVRALAAL
-383 AVAAGSLGGIRR
+383 AVAAGSLGVIRR

-446 QAGEEGP
+446 QADESGP
-453 PGEAAAAGLPAACSV
+453 PGEAAAAALPAACSV
-468 AKAYASDAFVR
+468 AKAYASDAVVR

-506 FSDEMLFGDAAAH
+506 FSDEQLFGDAAAH
-519 RAQLATALVVP
+519 RAQLAAALVVP

>member
-1 VALRVEPLPGG
+1 
-12 AAGAAGVVSGWARTA
+12 
-27 AEVRMWCGLADAPVP
+27 M
-42 AAQIAAWAG
+42 
-51 EDGVQPFGLYRDGPL
+51 
-66 AGYGELWVDDA
+66 
-77 EAEVELARLIVDPRE
+77 
-92 RGQGLGRYLVALVHP
+92 
-107 GPVAAPAAAG
+107 
-117 RHTART
+117 
-123 GQTGLALGPGRLR
+123 
-136 GWRWPGWPR
+136 
-145 PDGSDVDAGTARTD
+145 DAGTARTD

-193 AVWDLMAKQLG
+193 AVWELMAKQLG

-214 GGSGAGV
+214 GGSGAGA

-234 LLPSPFLPGL
+234 LLPSPFLPTL
-244 LGTMAVL
+244 LGTVAVL
-251 AAGGDAAA
+251 AGGRAAA

-264 AAAGQQR
+264 VAAGQQR
-271 LTLAGAEG
+271 LALAGAELASTG
-279 TDSAAGTGGVTAAA
+279 LASTGLASTGLASTGGEVSATAD

-314 LILVVATA
+314 LILVVASTGE
-322 DTGPAL
+322 GPAL

-339 TVALETLD
+339 AVALETLD

-354 LSFDGTPAEL
+354 LSFDAVPAEL
-364 ASDPAE
+364 ASDPAQ
-370 AGWLPRASGLAAL
+370 AAWLTRVRALAAL

-446 QAGEEGP
+446 QAGESGP
-453 PGEAAAAGLPAACSV
+453 PGEAAAAALPAACSV
-468 AKAYASDAFVR
+468 AKAYASDAVVR

-506 FSDEMLFGDAAAH
+506 FSDEQLFGDAAAH
-519 RAQLATALVVP
+519 RAQLAAALVVP

>member
-1 VALRVEPLPGG
+1 
-12 AAGAAGVVSGWARTA
+12 
-27 AEVRMWCGLADAPVP
+27 
-42 AAQIAAWAG
+42 
-51 EDGVQPFGLYRDGPL
+51 
-66 AGYGELWVDDA
+66 
-77 EAEVELARLIVDPRE
+77 
-92 RGQGLGRYLVALVHP
+92 
-107 GPVAAPAAAG
+107 
-117 RHTART
+117 
-123 GQTGLALGPGRLR
+123 
-136 GWRWPGWPR
+136 
-145 PDGSDVDAGTARTD
+145 VDAGTARTD

-193 AVWDLMAKQLG
+193 AVWELMAKQLG
-204 LPGLIVGEEH
+204 LPGLIVSEEH
-214 GGSGAGV
+214 GGSGAGA

-234 LLPSPFLPGL
+234 LLPSPFLATL
-244 LGTMAVL
+244 LGTVAVL
-251 AAGGDAAA
+251 AGGRAPA

-264 AAAGQQR
+264 VAAGQQR
-271 LTLAGAEG
+271 LALAGAEQA
-279 TDSAAGTGGVTAAA
+279 STGDGEVSAAA
-293 GDGGWRLTGQV
+293 GDDGGWRLTGQV

-314 LILVVATA
+314 LILVAASTGE
-322 DTGPAL
+322 GPAL
-328 FAVPAGAPGLT
+328 FAVQAGAPGLT
-339 TVALETLD
+339 AVALETLD

-354 LSFDGTPAEL
+354 LSFDAVPAEL
-364 ASDPAE
+364 ASDPAQ
-370 AGWLPRASGLAAL
+370 AAWLTRVRALAAL

-446 QAGEEGP
+446 QADESGP
-453 PGEAAAAGLPAACSV
+453 PGEAAAAALPAACSV
-468 AKAYASDAFVR
+468 AKAYASDAVVR

-506 FSDEMLFGDAAAH
+506 FSDEQLFGDAAAH
-519 RAQLATALVVP
+519 RAQLAAALVVP

>member
-1 VALRVEPLPGG
+1 
-12 AAGAAGVVSGWARTA
+12 
-27 AEVRMWCGLADAPVP
+27 M
-42 AAQIAAWAG
+42 
-51 EDGVQPFGLYRDGPL
+51 
-66 AGYGELWVDDA
+66 
-77 EAEVELARLIVDPRE
+77 
-92 RGQGLGRYLVALVHP
+92 
-107 GPVAAPAAAG
+107 
-117 RHTART
+117 
-123 GQTGLALGPGRLR
+123 
-136 GWRWPGWPR
+136 
-145 PDGSDVDAGTARTD
+145 DAGTARTD

-193 AVWDLMAKQLG
+193 AVWELMAKQLG
-204 LPGLIVGEEH
+204 LPGLIVSEEH
-214 GGSGAGV
+214 GGSGAGA

-234 LLPSPFLPGL
+234 LLPSPFLPTL
-244 LGTMAVL
+244 LGTVAVL
-251 AAGGDAAA
+251 GGGRASG

-264 AAAGQQR
+264 VAAGQQR
-271 LTLAGAEG
+271 LALAGADVASTG
-279 TDSAAGTGGVTAAA
+279 LASTGLGSTGLASTGGEVSATAD

-304 PCVLDGAGAS
+304 PCVLDGAWAS
-314 LILVVATA
+314 LILVVASTGE
-322 DTGPAL
+322 GPAL
-328 FAVPAGAPGLT
+328 FAVQAGAPGLT
-339 TVALETLD
+339 AVALETLD

-354 LSFDGTPAEL
+354 LSFDAVPAEL
-364 ASDPAE
+364 ASDPAQ
-370 AGWLPRASGLAAL
+370 AAWLTRVRALAAL

-446 QAGEEGP
+446 QADEAGP
-453 PGEAAAAGLPAACSV
+453 PGEAAAAALPAACSV
-468 AKAYASDAFVR
+468 AKAYASDAVVR

-506 FSDEMLFGDAAAH
+506 FSDEQLFGDAAAH
-519 RAQLATALVVP
+519 RAQLAAALVVP

>member
-1 VALRVEPLPGG
+1 
-12 AAGAAGVVSGWARTA
+12 
-27 AEVRMWCGLADAPVP
+27 M
-42 AAQIAAWAG
+42 
-51 EDGVQPFGLYRDGPL
+51 
-66 AGYGELWVDDA
+66 
-77 EAEVELARLIVDPRE
+77 
-92 RGQGLGRYLVALVHP
+92 
-107 GPVAAPAAAG
+107 
-117 RHTART
+117 
-123 GQTGLALGPGRLR
+123 
-136 GWRWPGWPR
+136 
-145 PDGSDVDAGTARTD
+145 DAGTARTD
-159 AQAAFRQEL
+159 AQVAFRQEL

-193 AVWDLMAKQLG
+193 AVWELMAKQLG

-214 GGSGAGV
+214 GGSGAGA

-234 LLPSPFLPGL
+234 LLPSPFLPTL
-244 LGTMAVL
+244 LGTVAVL
-251 AAGGDAAA
+251 AGGRAAG

-264 AAAGQQR
+264 VAAGQQR
-271 LTLAGAEG
+271 LALAGADVAS
-279 TDSAAGTGGVTAAA
+279 TDLSSTGLGSTGLASTGGEVSATAV

-314 LILVVATA
+314 LILVVASTGE
-322 DTGPAL
+322 GPAL
-328 FAVPAGAPGLT
+328 FAVQAGAPGLT
-339 TVALETLD
+339 AVALETLD

-354 LSFDGTPAEL
+354 LSFDAVPAEL
-364 ASDPAE
+364 ASDPDQA
-370 AGWLPRASGLAAL
+370 AWLTRVRALAAL

-446 QAGEEGP
+446 QADESGP
-453 PGEAAAAGLPAACSV
+453 PGEAAAAALPAACSV
-468 AKAYASDAFVR
+468 AKAYASDAVVR

-506 FSDEMLFGDAAAH
+506 FSDEQLFGDAAAH
-519 RAQLATALVVP
+519 RAQLAAALVVP

>member
-1 VALRVEPLPGG
+1 
-12 AAGAAGVVSGWARTA
+12 
-27 AEVRMWCGLADAPVP
+27 
-42 AAQIAAWAG
+42 
-51 EDGVQPFGLYRDGPL
+51 
-66 AGYGELWVDDA
+66 
-77 EAEVELARLIVDPRE
+77 
-92 RGQGLGRYLVALVHP
+92 
-107 GPVAAPAAAG
+107 
-117 RHTART
+117 
-123 GQTGLALGPGRLR
+123 
-136 GWRWPGWPR
+136 
-145 PDGSDVDAGTARTD
+145 VDAGTARTD

-193 AVWDLMAKQLG
+193 AVWELMAKQLG
-204 LPGLIVGEEH
+204 LPGLIVSEEH
-214 GGSGAGV
+214 GGSGAGA

-234 LLPSPFLPGL
+234 LLPSPFLTTL
-244 LGTMAVL
+244 LGTVAVL
-251 AAGGDAAA
+251 AGGRATA

-264 AAAGQQR
+264 VAAGQQR
-271 LTLAGAEG
+271 LALAGAEL
-279 TDSAAGTGGVTAAA
+279 AGAELAGAELASTGGGAVTAAA
-293 GDGGWRLTGQV
+293 GDDGGWRLTGQV

-314 LILVVATA
+314 LILVVASTG
-322 DTGPAL
+322 DGPAL

-339 TVALETLD
+339 AVALETLD

-354 LSFDGTPAEL
+354 LSFDAVPAEL

-370 AGWLPRASGLAAL
+370 TAWLSRVRALAAL

-446 QAGEEGP
+446 QAGESGP
-453 PGEAAAAGLPAACSV
+453 PGEAAAAALPAACSV
-468 AKAYASDAFVR
+468 AKAYASDAVVR

-506 FSDEMLFGDAAAH
+506 FSDEQLFGDAAAH
-519 RAQLATALVVP
+519 RAQLAAALVVP

>member
-1 VALRVEPLPGG
+1 
-12 AAGAAGVVSGWARTA
+12 
-27 AEVRMWCGLADAPVP
+27 M
-42 AAQIAAWAG
+42 
-51 EDGVQPFGLYRDGPL
+51 
-66 AGYGELWVDDA
+66 
-77 EAEVELARLIVDPRE
+77 
-92 RGQGLGRYLVALVHP
+92 
-107 GPVAAPAAAG
+107 
-117 RHTART
+117 
-123 GQTGLALGPGRLR
+123 
-136 GWRWPGWPR
+136 
-145 PDGSDVDAGTARTD
+145 DAGTARTD

-193 AVWDLMAKQLG
+193 AVWELMAKQLG

-214 GGSGAGV
+214 GGSGAGA

-234 LLPSPFLPGL
+234 LLPSPFLPSL
-244 LGTMAVL
+244 LGTVAVL
-251 AAGGDAAA
+251 AGGTAVA

-264 AAAGQQR
+264 VTDGQRLALGGAELAGPGGEVSAAAG
-271 LTLAGAEG
+271 
-279 TDSAAGTGGVTAAA
+279 D
-293 GDGGWRLTGQV
+293 DGGWRLTGQV

-314 LILVVATA
+314 LILVVAGTGA
-322 DTGPAL
+322 GPAL

-339 TVALETLD
+339 AVALETLD

-354 LSFDGTPAEL
+354 LSFDAVPAEL
-364 ASDPAE
+364 ASDPAQ
-370 AGWLPRASGLAAL
+370 AAWLPRVRALAAL

-446 QAGEEGP
+446 RADETGP
-453 PGEAAAAGLPAACSV
+453 PGEAAAAELPAACSV

-506 FSDEMLFGDAAAH
+506 FSDEQLFGDAAAH
-519 RAQLATALVVP
+519 RAQLAAALVVP

>member
-1 VALRVEPLPGG
+1 
-12 AAGAAGVVSGWARTA
+12 
-27 AEVRMWCGLADAPVP
+27 
-42 AAQIAAWAG
+42 
-51 EDGVQPFGLYRDGPL
+51 
-66 AGYGELWVDDA
+66 
-77 EAEVELARLIVDPRE
+77 
-92 RGQGLGRYLVALVHP
+92 
-107 GPVAAPAAAG
+107 
-117 RHTART
+117 
-123 GQTGLALGPGRLR
+123 
-136 GWRWPGWPR
+136 
-145 PDGSDVDAGTARTD
+145 VDAGTARTD

-193 AVWDLMAKQLG
+193 AVWELMAKQLG
-204 LPGLIVGEEH
+204 LPGLIVSEEH
-214 GGSGAGV
+214 GGSGAGA

-234 LLPSPFLPGL
+234 LLPSPFLPSL
-244 LGTMAVL
+244 LGTIAVL
-251 AAGGDAAA
+251 AGGRAAA

-264 AAAGQQR
+264 VAAGQQR
-271 LTLAGAEG
+271 LALAGAEL
-279 TDSAAGTGGVTAAA
+279 DGTGLASPGGEVTATAD

-304 PCVLDGAGAS
+304 LCVLDGAGAS
-314 LILVVATA
+314 LIMVVAGTGE
-322 DTGPAL
+322 GPAL
-328 FAVPAGAPGLT
+328 FAVSAGAPGLT
-339 TVALETLD
+339 AIALETLD

-354 LSFDGTPAEL
+354 LIFDAVPAEL
-364 ASDPAE
+364 ASDPAQ
-370 AGWLPRASGLAAL
+370 AAWLTRVRALAAL

-446 QAGEEGP
+446 QADEAGP
-453 PGEAAAAGLPAACSV
+453 PGEAAAAALPAACSV
-468 AKAYASDAFVR
+468 AKAYASDAFTR
-479 AATTLIQVHGG
+479 AAVTLIQVHGG

-506 FSDEMLFGDAAAH
+506 FSDEQLFGDAAAH
-519 RAQLATALVVP
+519 RAQLAAALVGP